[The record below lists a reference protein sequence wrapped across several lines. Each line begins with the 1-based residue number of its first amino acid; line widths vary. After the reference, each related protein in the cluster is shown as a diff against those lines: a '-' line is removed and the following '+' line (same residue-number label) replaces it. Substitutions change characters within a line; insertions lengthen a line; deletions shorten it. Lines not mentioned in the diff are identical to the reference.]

1 MSETGH
7 TYTQRVLEALTLA
20 FELHAGQRRR
30 GPERV
35 PYVTH
40 LLGVAAIVGE
50 YGGDE
55 DLFIAAL
62 LHDAAEDQGGQETLD
77 RIREQFGPH
86 VAELVLACS
95 DTLEMPKP
103 PWRERKEK
111 HLAEAAVAPPDVRLI
126 VAADKLHNMRSVYRG
141 LRQHGED
148 TWKAFKGGR
157 EGSLWYYESMYE
169 ALSTGWDHPILET
182 LKEQLDALKGLA
194 AQED

>member
-7 TYTQRVLEALTLA
+7 TYTERVLEALAKA
-20 FELHAGQRRR
+20 FEWHKEQRRR

-40 LLGVAAIVGE
+40 LLGVASIVGE

-55 DLFIAAL
+55 DQFIAAL
-62 LHDAAEDQGGQETLD
+62 LHDAAEDQGGQQTLD
-77 RIREQFGPH
+77 EIERMFGLR

-95 DTLEMPKP
+95 DTLEKPKP
-103 PWRERKEK
+103 EWRQRKEK
-111 HLAEAAVAPPDVRLI
+111 HLAEAAQAAPDARLI
-126 VAADKLHNMRSVYRG
+126 LAADKLHNMRSVYRS

-157 EGSLWYYESMYE
+157 EGSIWYFESMFE
-169 ALSTGWDHPILET
+169 ALCQDWDHPILET
-182 LKEQLDALKGLA
+182 LKEQLDALKRLA

>member
-7 TYTQRVLEALTLA
+7 TYTERVLEALALA
-20 FELHAGQRRR
+20 FELHGEQRRR
-30 GPERV
+30 GPGRV

-40 LLGVAAIVGE
+40 LLGVASIVGE

-77 RIREQFGPH
+77 RIEDMFGPH
-86 VAELVLACS
+86 VAALVLACS
-95 DTLEMPKP
+95 DTLELPKP

-111 HLAEAAVAPPDVRLI
+111 HLAEAAMAAPEARLI
-126 VAADKLHNMRSVYRG
+126 LAADKLHNMRSVYRG
-141 LRQHGED
+141 LRQHGEE

-157 EGSLWYYESMYE
+157 EGSIWYYESMYE
-169 ALSTGWDHPILET
+169 ALCQGWDHPILET

-194 AQED
+194 AQGE

>member
-1 MSETGH
+1 VSETGP
-7 TYTQRVLEALTLA
+7 TYTQRVLDALALA
-20 FELHAGQRRR
+20 FELHGQQRRR

-40 LLGVAAIVGE
+40 LMGVAAIVGE
-50 YGGDE
+50 YGGNE

-62 LHDAAEDQGGQETLD
+62 LHDAAEDQGGQKTLD

-95 DTLEMPKP
+95 DTLEVPKP

-111 HLAEAAVAPPDVRLI
+111 HLAEAAAAAPEARLI
-126 VAADKLHNMRSVYRG
+126 LAADKLHNMRSLYRA
-141 LRQHGED
+141 LREHGAD

-157 EGSLWYYESMYE
+157 DGSLWYYESMYG
-169 ALSTGWDHPILET
+169 ALCQGWEHPILET
-182 LKEQLDALKGLA
+182 VREELDALKRLA
-194 AQED
+194 MPS

>member
-7 TYTQRVLEALTLA
+7 TYTERVLEALALA
-20 FELHAGQRRR
+20 FELHAEQRRR

-40 LLGVAAIVGE
+40 LVGVAAIVGE

-62 LHDAAEDQGGQETLD
+62 LHDAAEDQGGQDTLD
-77 RIREQFGPH
+77 RIQDQFGQH
-86 VAELVLACS
+86 VAALVLACS
-95 DTLEMPKP
+95 DTLELPKP
-103 PWRERKEK
+103 PWRERKER
-111 HLAEAAVAPPDVRLI
+111 HLAEAATAAPEARLI
-126 VAADKLHNMRSVYRG
+126 MAADKLHNMRSLYRA

-157 EGSLWYYESMYE
+157 DGSLWYYDSMYE
-169 ALSTGWDHPILET
+169 ALCQGWDHPILET
-182 LKEQLDALKGLA
+182 LKDQLDALKKLSA
-194 AQED
+194 